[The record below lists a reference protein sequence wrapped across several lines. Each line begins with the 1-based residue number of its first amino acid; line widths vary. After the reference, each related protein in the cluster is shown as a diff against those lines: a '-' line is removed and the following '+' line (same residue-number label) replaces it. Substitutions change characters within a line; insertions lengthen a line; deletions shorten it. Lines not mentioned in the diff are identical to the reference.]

1 MNDPLARTTELAFVE
16 ITALAV
22 VDAVYVPPD
31 IVSVAVLTLVTPT
44 AVDAVMLPVI
54 VTRPV
59 ELLKT
64 PIPVDARTEPLIVT
78 APLPKFPTQ
87 YAVALLPPV
96 TVPVMFTPP
105 VVPGLPLYT
114 QMPDE
119 VVPPV
124 QLPMIVTVP
133 LDTLYIALEFAPKQL
148 PVIVAVP
155 LLLFVTAMPFKDDPL
170 VQFPVIESVPLLVFI
185 TAPKTVVAL
194 AALAPVML
202 PTILAVAGE
211 AAVNCK
217 QFTFTVALLCVTFAV
232 NVTPE
237 LRIKSPVPAL
247 LNSVQV
253 TFAVI
258 VTVCVVDARASSA
271 APGTIPP
278 TQVAPALKLPLAAE
292 RISAIFYR
300 PFA

>member
-1 MNDPLARTTELAFVE
+1 LAT
-16 ITALAV
+16 

-31 IVSVAVLTLVTPT
+31 IVSVAVLELVTPA
-44 AVDAVMLPVI
+44 AVEAVMLPVI
-54 VTRPV
+54 VTEPV

-64 PIPVDARTEPLIVT
+64 PIPVDAKTEPLIVA
-78 APLPKFPTQ
+78 APLPKFPTP

-96 TVPVMFTPP
+96 TVPVMLTDP
-105 VVPGLPLYT
+105 VVAAAPYT
-114 QMPDE
+114 QMPVE

-124 QLPMIVTVP
+124 QLPIIVAVP
-133 LDTLYIALEFAPKQL
+133 LEVLYIAIEFAPKQL
-148 PVIVAVP
+148 PVIVVVP

-185 TAPKTVVAL
+185 TAPKTVEFQLVE
-194 AALAPVML
+194 LAPVML

-211 AAVNCK
+211 AAVNCR

-237 LRIKSPVPAL
+237 FRMKSPVPAFES
-247 LNSVQV
+247 SVQV

-258 VTVCVVDARASSA
+258 VTVWVVEALASSA
-271 APGTIPP
+271 APGTMPP
-278 TQVAPALKLPLAAE
+278 TQVAPALKFPLAAE

>member
-1 MNDPLARTTELAFVE
+1 MNDPLARTTELALVE
-16 ITALAV
+16 ITAFAT

-31 IVSVAVLTLVTPT
+31 IVSVAVLELVTPA

-54 VTRPV
+54 VTEPVLALLTPVAAAAVILPLIATEPV
-59 ELLKT
+59 ELFKT

-78 APLPKFPTQ
+78 APLPKFPTP
-87 YAVALLPPV
+87 YAAALLPPV

-105 VVPGLPLYT
+105 VVPRFPLYT

-124 QLPMIVTVP
+124 QLPMIVAVP
-133 LDTLYIALEFAPKQL
+133 LDALNIALEFDPKQL
-148 PVIVAVP
+148 PVIVVVP
-155 LLLFVTAMPFKDDPL
+155 LLLFVTATPLKDDPL

-202 PTILAVAGE
+202 PTILAVDGE

-217 QFTFTVALLCVTFAV
+217 QFTFAVALLCVTLAV
-232 NVTPE
+232 NVTP
-237 LRIKSPVPAL
+237 LLSVNMPVPAL

-253 TFAVI
+253 TFAVM
-258 VTVCVVDARASSA
+258 VMT
-271 APGTIPP
+271 
-278 TQVAPALKLPLAAE
+278 
-292 RISAIFYR
+292 
-300 PFA
+300 